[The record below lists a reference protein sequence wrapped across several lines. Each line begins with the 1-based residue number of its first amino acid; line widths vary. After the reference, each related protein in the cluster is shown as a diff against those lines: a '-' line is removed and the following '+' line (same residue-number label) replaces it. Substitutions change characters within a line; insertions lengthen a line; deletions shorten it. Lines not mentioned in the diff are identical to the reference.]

1 MVRLVSWVRFPQGAP
16 VNVQVRVDIG
26 SVLYCAYSKS
36 CKIRRAT
43 IRAKSLIILI
53 LFLFMLYDPVH
64 AVDQIGIGC
73 RE

>member
-16 VNVQVRVDIG
+16 VNAQVKVNIGNILCRV
-26 SVLYCAYSKS
+26 YSKS
-36 CKIRRAT
+36 GKIRRAT

-53 LFLFMLYDPVH
+53 LFLFMLDYQVY

>member
-26 SVLYCAYSKS
+26 SVLCRVYSKS
-36 CKIRRAT
+36 GK

-53 LFLFMLYDPVH
+53 LFLFMLDYQVY